1 MFLHGNTMEQLVN
14 DKSVTTLYVAVTKLC
29 QQIFVLPGVQVLAQE
44 DMCDESQGEKIFGK
58 NVLEGRLLPTKPE
71 NVHTSIHINSLG
83 SHPAIRE
90 WRGLF
95 RLLLVLARQKEDL
108 RPRMI
113 PVGNKSTSILFIPR
127 TTTESFLT
135 WDFNDPRFRQW
146 QLDGPDP
153 LERLRQSKRGED
165 VGTREK
171 NKASGRTRER
181 DDEDGTLAQGTRSKG
196 PQQAGTHQL
205 PGNDAASGGGST
217 SEGMHE

>member
-1 MFLHGNTMEQLVN
+1 MVVNCCIETKSTKSCCIETKRPKLSPAAGDLFDGLQSNLIDHMVSGEPKKFPWSMETISMVSKMQKSAHGLKCTKTMV
-14 DKSVTTLYVAVTKLC
+14 S
-29 QQIFVLPGVQVLAQE
+29 PG
-44 DMCDESQGEKIFGK
+44 F
-58 NVLEGRLLPTKPE
+58 
-71 NVHTSIHINSLG
+71 
-83 SHPAIRE
+83 IR
-90 WRGLF
+90 
-95 RLLLVLARQKEDL
+95 
-108 RPRMI
+108 I

-165 VGTREK
+165 LGPREK

-196 PQQAGTHQL
+196 QQQAGAHQL